1 MELKIRKPNH
11 EQNCTCKECNVATS
25 KALPANILP
34 IPNVAMPK
42 VGIRYDGFNVYTKDG
57 ITNIPSNIYNIFA
70 QLGKNDIDIITQDA
84 NSDTLKFDI
93 KILTTII
100 STNMCISIDSF
111 ILTLDNIYSVTV
123 NRMNDKF
130 NEIFVKQIIDSM
142 NTKEENDNRSLKYF
156 SFSTEFRFI
165 GKEEIAKAII
175 TYLNYNNST
184 RESMYNNIMSYAIAY
199 INRAG
204 LSIYNNFRNE
214 ITTLIEYSIVSKYDN
229 MVEKMF
235 SFIEEEFSAMM
246 SNFTYEA
253 GIFSESI
260 INNFDILFDPK
271 KYMAGILRLNNI
283 PDFEYPSK
291 LE

>member
-11 EQNCTCKECNVATS
+11 EQNCTCEECNTTTS
-25 KALPANILP
+25 KVLPVNMLP

-70 QLGKNDIDIITQDA
+70 QLGKNDIDMITQDA

-93 KILTTII
+93 KTLTTII
-100 STNMCISIDSF
+100 STNMCINIDNF

-130 NEIFVKQIIDSM
+130 NNIFVKEITDSM
-142 NTKEENDNRSLKYF
+142 TAKEENDNRSLKYF

-165 GKEEIAKAII
+165 GKEDIAKAII
-175 TYLNYNNST
+175 AYLNYNSST

-214 ITTLIEYSIVSKYDN
+214 ITTIIEYSIISKDN
-229 MVEKMF
+229 NIIERMF
-235 SFIEEEFSAMM
+235 NFIEEEFSTMM
-246 SNFTYEA
+246 CNFTYEA
-253 GIFSESI
+253 GIFSENI
-260 INNFDILFDPK
+260 INSFDILFDPK
-271 KYMAGILRLNNI
+271 KYMANILRLNSI